1 MCPDPE
7 CCGGLQYHSTGRDLR
22 SQVQKT
28 LQDEDAYHRDEF
40 EGIMTVLQK
49 LGVTSIKNFKFLQ
62 TEDLTAKG
70 MPLVASR
77 ILISKFGDKDG
88 NANWKRGYSSRVR
101 KPKSCWEKFMEFLD
115 HALVRRLLDI
125 GFSILEMFACHYST
139 KWTLSMR
146 NM

>member
-77 ILISKFGDKDG
+77 ILISKFGDKAAGKNLWSSLTMPWYVVCWISDS
-88 NANWKRGYSSRVR
+88 ASWKCLHVTIVQSGR
-101 KPKSCWEKFMEFLD
+101 
-115 HALVRRLLDI
+115 
-125 GFSILEMFACHYST
+125 
-139 KWTLSMR
+139 
-146 NM
+146 